1 MSDVLYCSLTFNN
14 IAIAAKSEAN
24 DVSVFSQY
32 FTAAVPI
39 SLISESLREYMCVG
53 PIILTV
59 YVKISV
65 RQCGKGRHTPHAHKV
80 TLNA

>member
-24 DVSVFSQY
+24 DISVFSQY

-39 SLISESLREYMCVG
+39 SLISESLREY
-53 PIILTV
+53 T
-59 YVKISV
+59 
-65 RQCGKGRHTPHAHKV
+65 
-80 TLNA
+80 